1 MKRIGD
7 IIVRPLLTEKTT
19 RLQEEANQYAFEVGA
34 ATTKVEIKQAI
45 ESLFG
50 VRVDHVRTQVV
61 RGKMKRF
68 GRYHGKRANW
78 KKAIVTLPEGEVLN
92 VYAGV

>member
-1 MKRIGD
+1 MKRIDD

-19 RLQEEANQYAFEVGA
+19 RLQEAANQYAFEVGNA
-34 ATTKVEIKQAI
+34 ATKIEIKQAV

-50 VRVDHVRTQVV
+50 VRVDSVRTQVV

-68 GRYHGKRANW
+68 GRYYGKRPNW
-78 KKAIVTLPEGEVLN
+78 KKAIVTLPEGEELN
-92 VYAGV
+92 VYAGL

>member
-1 MKRIGD
+1 MKRID
-7 IIVRPLLTEKTT
+7 DVIVRPLLTEKTT
-19 RLQEEANQYAFEVGA
+19 RLQEESNQYAFEVGDA
-34 ATTKVEIKQAI
+34 ATKIEIKQAI

-50 VRVDHVRTQVV
+50 VRVATVRTQVV
-61 RGKMKRF
+61 RGKVKRF

-78 KKAIVTLPEGEVLN
+78 KKAIITLPEGEELN

>member
-1 MKRIGD
+1 MKRID
-7 IIVRPLLTEKTT
+7 DVIVRPLLTEKTT

-34 ATTKVEIKQAI
+34 ETTKIEIKQAI

-50 VRVDHVRTQVV
+50 VRVDAVRTQVV
-61 RGKMKRF
+61 RGKNKRF
-68 GRYHGKRANW
+68 GRYYGKRTNW

>member
-1 MKRIGD
+1 MKRID
-7 IIVRPLLTEKTT
+7 DVIVRPLLTEKTT
-19 RLQEEANQYAFEVGA
+19 RLQEEANQYAFQVGDE
-34 ATTKVEIKQAI
+34 TTKVEIKQAI

-50 VRVDHVRTQVV
+50 VRVTAVRTQIV
-61 RGKMKRF
+61 RGKLKRF

-78 KKAIVTLPEGEVLN
+78 KKAIITLPEGEVLN